1 MTRNKLE
8 KMAKAAKIFDLYGE
22 QAKQRTTFLLS
33 EKELKRFQ
41 DFLEALEK
49 FAGLVAAHEREECIK
64 AVQRCHLYVDGSHG
78 VDESNWHIVN
88 RMIEHCVDA
97 IEARGQG

>member
-1 MTRNKLE
+1 MKRDEVTEL
-8 KMAKAAKIFDLYGE
+8 ATAAKIFDLYGE

-49 FAGLVAAHEREECIK
+49 FAGLVAAHEREECAKILEDN
-64 AVQRCHLYVDGSHG
+64 ADSCDPHG
-78 VDESNWHIVN
+78 LAHNILISNA
-88 RMIEHCVDA
+88 DA
-97 IEARGQG
+97 IRARGQG

>member
-8 KMAKAAKIFDLYGE
+8 KMAKAAKIFDLYGQ

-33 EKELKRFQ
+33 EKEIKRFQ

-49 FAGLVAAHEREECIK
+49 FAGLVAAHEREECAKVCEAEYRDYEWAIHE
-64 AVQRCHLYVDGSHG
+64 RDGA
-78 VDESNWHIVN
+78 ES
-88 RMIEHCVDA
+88 CAAA
-97 IEARGQG
+97 IRARGQG

>member
-8 KMAKAAKIFDLYGE
+8 KMAKAAKIFDLYGQ

-33 EKELKRFQ
+33 EKEIKRFQ

-49 FAGLVAAHEREECIK
+49 FAGLVAAHEREECAKVLEDFEQFGDTRDCI
-64 AVQRCHLYVDGSHG
+64 A
-78 VDESNWHIVN
+78 
-88 RMIEHCVDA
+88 A
-97 IEARGQG
+97 IRARGQE